1 MLKSIIKTETLLAP
15 GIYDALSGLIAEQSG
30 AQAVYLSGA
39 SIAYTRFG
47 RSDVGLVSV
56 SEVHDTLAAVTDRI
70 KIPVIVDA
78 DTGFGNALNV
88 QRTIRNFER
97 AGAAA
102 IQIED
107 QSFPKRCGHL
117 DGKVLIKKDEMV
129 GKIKAAVDARKTSD
143 TLIIARTD
151 ARAVE
156 GLQEAIDRAHTYEEA
171 GADILFI
178 EAPRSVDE
186 LKIIRKS
193 FHLNTPL
200 LANMVEGG
208 KTPVKTADDLKSLGF
223 NIVIFPG
230 GAVRAATF
238 QLQEYYAGLL
248 ENGSNAEFS
257 KRMHDFDSL
266 NAVIGTPELLS
277 IGKKY
282 E

>member
-70 KIPVIVDA
+70 KIPIIVDA

-88 QRTIRNFER
+88 QRTVRNFER

-117 DGKVLIKKDEMV
+117 DGKVLIKTDEMV
-129 GKIKAAVDARKTSD
+129 GKVKAAVDARKTSD

-186 LKIIRKS
+186 LKVIRKS

-248 ENGSNAEFS
+248 ENGSNAAFS

>member
-56 SEVHDTLAAVTDRI
+56 SEVHDTLASVTDRI
-70 KIPVIVDA
+70 KIPIIVDA

-117 DGKVLIKKDEMV
+117 NGKVLIKTDEMV
-129 GKIKAAVDARKTSD
+129 GKVKAAVDARKTSD

-151 ARAVE
+151 SRAVD
-156 GLQEAIDRAHTYEEA
+156 GLQEAIDRAHTYKEA

-208 KTPVKTADDLKSLGF
+208 KTPVKTADDLKNLGY

-257 KRMHDFDSL
+257 EQMHDFDSL

-277 IGKKY
+277 LGKKY

>member
-1 MLKSIIKTETLLAP
+1 MLKSIITKETLLAP

-30 AQAVYLSGA
+30 ARAVYLSGA

-70 KIPVIVDA
+70 QIPVIVDA

-117 DGKVLIKKDEMV
+117 DGKILIKQDEMV
-129 GKIKAAVDARKTSD
+129 GKVKAAVDARKASD

-156 GLQEAIDRAHTYEEA
+156 GLQEAIDRAHAYQEA

-178 EAPRSVDE
+178 EAPRSFDE
-186 LKIIRKS
+186 MKIIRKS
-193 FHLNTPL
+193 FHVNIPL

-208 KTPVKTADDLKSLGF
+208 KTPVKTADDLKNLGF

-248 ENGSNAEFS
+248 KNGSNSEFS
-257 KRMHDFDSL
+257 KKMHDFDSL
-266 NAVIGTPELLS
+266 NAVIGTPELLK

>member
-47 RSDVGLVSV
+47 RSDVGLISV

-70 KIPVIVDA
+70 KIPIIVDA

-117 DGKVLIKKDEMV
+117 DGKVLIKTDEMV
-129 GKIKAAVDARKTSD
+129 GKVKAAVDARKTSD

-151 ARAVE
+151 ARAVQ
-156 GLQEAIDRAHTYEEA
+156 GLQEAIDRAHIYEEA

-208 KTPVKTADDLKSLGF
+208 KTPVKTAEDLKSLGF

>member
-30 AQAVYLSGA
+30 AKAVYLSGA

-47 RSDVGLVSV
+47 RSDIGLVSV

-70 KIPVIVDA
+70 KIPIIVDA

-88 QRTIRNFER
+88 QRTIRSFER

-129 GKIKAAVDARKTSD
+129 GKVKAAVDSRKTSD

-156 GLQEAIDRAHTYEEA
+156 SLQEAIDRAHAYHEA
-171 GADILFI
+171 GADVLFI

-186 LKIIRKS
+186 LKLIRKS
-193 FHLNTPL
+193 FDLNIPL

-208 KTPVKTADDLKSLGF
+208 KTPVKTANDLKSLGF

-248 ENGSNAEFS
+248 ENGSNSEFS

>member
-30 AQAVYLSGA
+30 AKAVYLSGA

-47 RSDVGLVSV
+47 RSDIGLVSV

-70 KIPVIVDA
+70 KIPIIVDA

-88 QRTIRNFER
+88 QRTIRSFER

-129 GKIKAAVDARKTSD
+129 GKVKAAVDSRKTND

-156 GLQEAIDRAHTYEEA
+156 GLQEAIDRAHAYHEA
-171 GADILFI
+171 GADVLFI

-186 LKIIRKS
+186 LKLIRKS
-193 FHLNTPL
+193 FDLNIPL

-208 KTPVKTADDLKSLGF
+208 KTPVKTANDLKSLGF

-248 ENGSNAEFS
+248 KNGSNSEFS
-257 KRMHDFDSL
+257 KKMHNFDSL
-266 NAVIGTPELLS
+266 NSVIGTPELLK

>member
-1 MLKSIIKTETLLAP
+1 MVSRDILLAP
-15 GIYDALSGLIAEQSG
+15 GIYDALSGLIAEQAG
-30 AQAVYLSGA
+30 ARAVYLSGA

-47 RSDVGLVSV
+47 RSDVGLVSA

-70 KIPVIVDA
+70 QIPVIVDA

-117 DGKVLIKKDEMV
+117 DGKTLISKGEMV
-129 GKIKAAVDARKTSD
+129 GKIKAAIDARKETN

-151 ARAVE
+151 ARGVE
-156 GLQEAIDRAHTYEEA
+156 GLSEAIDRAQAYQEA

-178 EAPRSVDE
+178 EAPHSIDE
-186 LKIIRKS
+186 MKLIRKS
-193 FHLNTPL
+193 FGEDIPL

-208 KTPVKTADDLKSLGF
+208 KTPIKTANDLKSLGF

-238 QLQEYYAGLL
+238 QLQQYYAGLI
-248 ENGSNAEFS
+248 ENGSTLEFS
-257 KRMHDFDSL
+257 DSMHNFDSL
-266 NAVIGTPELLS
+266 NSVIGTPELLKL
-277 IGKKY
+277 GKKY

>member
-70 KIPVIVDA
+70 KIPIIVDA

-88 QRTIRNFER
+88 QRTVRNFER

-117 DGKVLIKKDEMV
+117 DGKVLIKTDEMV
-129 GKIKAAVDARKTSD
+129 GKVKAAVDARKTSD

-156 GLQEAIDRAHTYEEA
+156 GLQEAIDRAHIYEEA

-178 EAPRSVDE
+178 EAPHSVDE

-248 ENGSNAEFS
+248 ENGSNVEFS

>member
-70 KIPVIVDA
+70 KIPIIVDA

-88 QRTIRNFER
+88 QRTVRNFER

-117 DGKVLIKKDEMV
+117 DGKVLIKTDEMV
-129 GKIKAAVDARKTSD
+129 GKVKAAVDARKTSD

-208 KTPVKTADDLKSLGF
+208 KTPVKTANDLKSLGF

>member
-47 RSDVGLVSV
+47 RSDLGLVSV

-117 DGKVLIKKDEMV
+117 DGKVLIKTDEMV
-129 GKIKAAVDARKTSD
+129 GKVKAAVDARKTSD

-186 LKIIRKS
+186 LKVIRKS

>member
-1 MLKSIIKTETLLAP
+1 MLKSIISRDILLAP
-15 GIYDALSGLIAEQSG
+15 GIYDALSGLIAEQAG
-30 AQAVYLSGA
+30 ARAVYLSGA

-47 RSDVGLVSV
+47 RSDVGLVSA

-70 KIPVIVDA
+70 QIPVIVDA

-117 DGKVLIKKDEMV
+117 DGKTLISKDEMV
-129 GKIKAAVDARKTSD
+129 GKIKAAIDARKETN

-151 ARAVE
+151 ARGVE
-156 GLQEAIDRAHTYEEA
+156 GLSKAIDRAQAYQEA

-178 EAPRSVDE
+178 EAPHSIDE
-186 LKIIRKS
+186 MKLIRKS
-193 FHLNTPL
+193 FGEDIHL

-208 KTPVKTADDLKSLGF
+208 KTPIKTANDLKSLGF

-238 QLQEYYAGLL
+238 QLQQYYAGLI
-248 ENGSNAEFS
+248 ENGSTLEFS
-257 KRMHDFDSL
+257 DSMHNFDSL
-266 NAVIGTPELLS
+266 NSVIGTPELLKL
-277 IGKKY
+277 GKKY

>member
-70 KIPVIVDA
+70 KIPIIVDA

-88 QRTIRNFER
+88 QRTVRNFER

-117 DGKVLIKKDEMV
+117 DGKVLIKTDEMV
-129 GKIKAAVDARKTSD
+129 GKVKAAVDARKTSD

-186 LKIIRKS
+186 LKRIRKS

>member
-117 DGKVLIKKDEMV
+117 DGKVLIKTDEMV
-129 GKIKAAVDARKTSD
+129 GKVKAAVDARKTSD

-248 ENGSNAEFS
+248 KNGSNAEFS
-257 KRMHDFDSL
+257 EQMHDFDSL

>member
-30 AQAVYLSGA
+30 ARAVYLSGA

-70 KIPVIVDA
+70 KIPIIVDA

-117 DGKVLIKKDEMV
+117 DGKVLIKTDEMV
-129 GKIKAAVDARKTSD
+129 GKVKAAVDARKTSD

-156 GLQEAIDRAHTYEEA
+156 GLQEAIDRAHIYEEA

>member
-15 GIYDALSGLIAEQSG
+15 GIYVALSGLIAEQSG

-70 KIPVIVDA
+70 KIPIIVDA

-117 DGKVLIKKDEMV
+117 DGKVLIKTDEMV
-129 GKIKAAVDARKTSD
+129 GKVKAAVDARKTSD

-151 ARAVE
+151 ARAVD

-186 LKIIRKS
+186 LKVIRKS

-266 NAVIGTPELLS
+266 NAVIGTPELIS

>member
-70 KIPVIVDA
+70 KIPIIVDA

-117 DGKVLIKKDEMV
+117 DGKVLIKTDEMV
-129 GKIKAAVDARKTSD
+129 GKVKAAVDARKTSD

-208 KTPVKTADDLKSLGF
+208 KTPVKTAEDLKSLGF

-248 ENGSNAEFS
+248 KNGSNAEFS
-257 KRMHDFDSL
+257 ERMHDFDSL

>member
-30 AQAVYLSGA
+30 AKAVYLSGA

-47 RSDVGLVSV
+47 RSDIGLVSV

-70 KIPVIVDA
+70 KIPIIVDA

-88 QRTIRNFER
+88 QRTIRSFER

-129 GKIKAAVDARKTSD
+129 GKVKAAVDSRKTSD

-156 GLQEAIDRAHTYEEA
+156 GLQEAIDRAHAYHEA
-171 GADILFI
+171 GADVLFI

-186 LKIIRKS
+186 LKLIRKS
-193 FHLNTPL
+193 FDLNIPL

-208 KTPVKTADDLKSLGF
+208 KTPVKTANDLKSLGF

-248 ENGSNAEFS
+248 ENGNNEEIS

-277 IGKKY
+277 LGKKY

>member
-70 KIPVIVDA
+70 KIPIIVDA

-88 QRTIRNFER
+88 QRTVRNFER

-117 DGKVLIKKDEMV
+117 DGKVLIKTDEMV
-129 GKIKAAVDARKTSD
+129 GKVKAAVDARKTSD

-151 ARAVE
+151 ARAVD

-186 LKIIRKS
+186 LKVIRKS

>member
-1 MLKSIIKTETLLAP
+1 M
-15 GIYDALSGLIAEQSG
+15 
-30 AQAVYLSGA
+30 
-39 SIAYTRFG
+39 
-47 RSDVGLVSV
+47 
-56 SEVHDTLAAVTDRI
+56 
-70 KIPVIVDA
+70 
-78 DTGFGNALNV
+78 
-88 QRTIRNFER
+88 
-97 AGAAA
+97 
-102 IQIED
+102 
-107 QSFPKRCGHL
+107 
-117 DGKVLIKKDEMV
+117 
-129 GKIKAAVDARKTSD
+129 KAAVDARKTSD

>member
-1 MLKSIIKTETLLAP
+1 MISRDILLAP
-15 GIYDALSGLIAEQSG
+15 GIYDALSGLTAEQAG
-30 AQAVYLSGA
+30 ARAVYLSGA

-47 RSDVGLVSV
+47 RSDVGLVSA

-70 KIPVIVDA
+70 QIPVIVDA

-117 DGKVLIKKDEMV
+117 DGKTLISKDEMV
-129 GKIKAAVDARKTSD
+129 GKIKAAIDARKETN
-143 TLIIARTD
+143 TLIVARTD
-151 ARAVE
+151 ARGVE
-156 GLQEAIDRAHTYEEA
+156 GLSEAIDRAQAYQEA

-178 EAPRSVDE
+178 EAPHSIDE
-186 LKIIRKS
+186 MKLIRKS
-193 FHLNTPL
+193 FGEDIPL

-208 KTPVKTADDLKSLGF
+208 KTPIKTANDLKSLGF

-238 QLQEYYAGLL
+238 QLQQYYAGLI
-248 ENGSNAEFS
+248 ENGSTLEFS
-257 KRMHDFDSL
+257 DSMHNFDSL
-266 NAVIGTPELLS
+266 NSVIGTPELLKL
-277 IGKKY
+277 GKKY

>member
-1 MLKSIIKTETLLAP
+1 MLKSIITKETLLAP
-15 GIYDALSGLIAEQSG
+15 GIYDALSGLVAEQSG
-30 AQAVYLSGA
+30 ARAVYLSGA

-117 DGKVLIKKDEMV
+117 DGKVLIKRDEMI
-129 GKIKAAVDARKTSD
+129 GKVKAAVDSRKTSD

-156 GLQEAIDRAHTYEEA
+156 SLQEAIDRAHAYQEA

-178 EAPRSVDE
+178 EAPQSFDE
-186 LKIIRKS
+186 MKIIRKS
-193 FHLNTPL
+193 FHINIPL

-208 KTPVKTADDLKSLGF
+208 KTPVKTSNDLKKLGF

-248 ENGSNAEFS
+248 KNGSNSEFS
-257 KRMHDFDSL
+257 KKMHNFDSL
-266 NAVIGTPELLS
+266 NAVIGTPELLK

>member
-30 AQAVYLSGA
+30 AKAVYLSGA

-47 RSDVGLVSV
+47 RSDIGLVSV

-70 KIPVIVDA
+70 KIPIIVDA

-88 QRTIRNFER
+88 QRTIRSFER

-129 GKIKAAVDARKTSD
+129 GKVKAAVDARKTSD

-156 GLQEAIDRAHTYEEA
+156 GLQEAIDRAHAYHEA
-171 GADILFI
+171 GADVLFI

-186 LKIIRKS
+186 LKLIRKS
-193 FHLNTPL
+193 FDLNIPL

-208 KTPVKTADDLKSLGF
+208 KTPVKTANDLKSLGF

-248 ENGSNAEFS
+248 ENGSNSEFS

>member
-117 DGKVLIKKDEMV
+117 NGKVLIKTDEMV
-129 GKIKAAVDARKTSD
+129 GKVKAAVDARKTSD

-151 ARAVE
+151 ARAVD
-156 GLQEAIDRAHTYEEA
+156 GLQEAIDRAHTYKEA

-208 KTPVKTADDLKSLGF
+208 KTPVKTADDLKNLGF

-248 ENGSNAEFS
+248 KNGSNAEFS

-277 IGKKY
+277 LGKKY

>member
-56 SEVHDTLAAVTDRI
+56 SEVHDTLASVTDRI
-70 KIPVIVDA
+70 KIPIIVDA

-117 DGKVLIKKDEMV
+117 NGKVLIKTDEMV
-129 GKIKAAVDARKTSD
+129 GKVKAAVDARKTSD

-151 ARAVE
+151 ARAVD
-156 GLQEAIDRAHTYEEA
+156 GLQEAIDRAHSYKEA

-208 KTPVKTADDLKSLGF
+208 KTPVKTADDLKNLGF

-277 IGKKY
+277 LGKKY

>member
-47 RSDVGLVSV
+47 RSDLGLVSV

-117 DGKVLIKKDEMV
+117 DGKVLIKTDEMV
-129 GKIKAAVDARKTSD
+129 GKVKAAVDARKTSD

-186 LKIIRKS
+186 LKVIRKS
-193 FHLNTPL
+193 FHLSTPL

-230 GAVRAATF
+230 GAVRSATF

>member
-117 DGKVLIKKDEMV
+117 DGKVLIKTDEIV
-129 GKIKAAVDARKTSD
+129 GKVKAAVDARKTSD

-186 LKIIRKS
+186 LKVIRKS

>member
-30 AQAVYLSGA
+30 AKAVYLSGA

-47 RSDVGLVSV
+47 RSDLGLVSV
-56 SEVHDTLAAVTDRI
+56 SEVHDTLAAATDRI
-70 KIPVIVDA
+70 KIPIIVDA

-129 GKIKAAVDARKTSD
+129 GKVKAAVDSRKTSD

-151 ARAVE
+151 ARAVD
-156 GLQEAIDRAHTYEEA
+156 GLQEAIDRAHAYHEA
-171 GADILFI
+171 GADVLFI

-186 LKIIRKS
+186 LKLIRKS
-193 FHLNTPL
+193 FDLNIPL

-208 KTPVKTADDLKSLGF
+208 KTPVKTANDLKCLGF

-238 QLQEYYAGLL
+238 QLQEYYAGLI
-248 ENGSNAEFS
+248 ENGSNSEFS

>member
-1 MLKSIIKTETLLAP
+1 MVSRDILLAP
-15 GIYDALSGLIAEQSG
+15 GIYDALSGLIAEQAG
-30 AQAVYLSGA
+30 ARAVYLSGA

-47 RSDVGLVSV
+47 RSDVGLVSA

-70 KIPVIVDA
+70 QIPVIVDA

-117 DGKVLIKKDEMV
+117 DGKNLISKDAMV
-129 GKIKAAVDARKTSD
+129 GKIKAAIDARKETN

-151 ARAVE
+151 ARGVE
-156 GLQEAIDRAHTYEEA
+156 GLSEAIDRAKAYQEA

-178 EAPRSVDE
+178 EAPHSIDE
-186 LKIIRKS
+186 MKLIRKS
-193 FHLNTPL
+193 FGEDIPL

-208 KTPVKTADDLKSLGF
+208 KTPIKTANDLKSLGF

-238 QLQEYYAGLL
+238 QLQQYYAGLI
-248 ENGSNAEFS
+248 ENGSTLEFS
-257 KRMHDFDSL
+257 DSMHNFDSL
-266 NAVIGTPELLS
+266 NSVIGTPELLKL
-277 IGKKY
+277 GKKY

>member
-1 MLKSIIKTETLLAP
+1 MLKSIITKETLLAP

-30 AQAVYLSGA
+30 ARAVYLSGA

-70 KIPVIVDA
+70 QIPVIVDA

-117 DGKVLIKKDEMV
+117 DGKVLIKRDEMV
-129 GKIKAAVDARKTSD
+129 GKVKAAVDARTASD

-156 GLQEAIDRAHTYEEA
+156 GLQEAIDRAHAYQEA

-178 EAPRSVDE
+178 EAPRSFDE
-186 LKIIRKS
+186 MKTIRKS
-193 FHLNTPL
+193 FHVSIPL

-208 KTPVKTADDLKSLGF
+208 KTPVKTADDLKKLGF

-248 ENGSNAEFS
+248 KNGSNSEFS
-257 KRMHDFDSL
+257 KKMHDFDSL
-266 NAVIGTPELLS
+266 NAVIGTPELLK

>member
-117 DGKVLIKKDEMV
+117 DGKVLIKTDEMV
-129 GKIKAAVDARKTSD
+129 GKVKAAVDARKTSD

-186 LKIIRKS
+186 LKVIRKS
-193 FHLNTPL
+193 FHLNTRL

>member
-1 MLKSIIKTETLLAP
+1 MLKSIITKETLLAP

-30 AQAVYLSGA
+30 ARAVYLSGA

-70 KIPVIVDA
+70 QIPVIVDA

-117 DGKVLIKKDEMV
+117 DGKILIKQDEMV
-129 GKIKAAVDARKTSD
+129 GKVKAAVDARTASD

-151 ARAVE
+151 SRAVE
-156 GLQEAIDRAHTYEEA
+156 GLQEAIDRAHAYQEA

-178 EAPRSVDE
+178 EAPRSFDE
-186 LKIIRKS
+186 MKTIRKS
-193 FHLNTPL
+193 FHVSIPL

-208 KTPVKTADDLKSLGF
+208 KTPVKTAKDLKNLGF

-248 ENGSNAEFS
+248 KNGSNSEFS
-257 KRMHDFDSL
+257 KKMHDFDSL
-266 NAVIGTPELLS
+266 NAVIGTPELLK

>member
-30 AQAVYLSGA
+30 ARAVYLSGA

-70 KIPVIVDA
+70 KIPIIVDA

-88 QRTIRNFER
+88 QRTVRNFER

-117 DGKVLIKKDEMV
+117 DGKVLIKTDEMV
-129 GKIKAAVDARKTSD
+129 GKVKAAVDARKTSD

-151 ARAVE
+151 ARAVQ

-186 LKIIRKS
+186 LKVIRKS

>member
-1 MLKSIIKTETLLAP
+1 MLKSIIKSETLLAP

-70 KIPVIVDA
+70 KIPVIIDA

-117 DGKVLIKKDEMV
+117 NGKVLIKTDEMV
-129 GKIKAAVDARKTSD
+129 GKVKAAVDARKTSD

-151 ARAVE
+151 ARAVD
-156 GLQEAIDRAHTYEEA
+156 GLQEAIDRAHTYKEA

-208 KTPVKTADDLKSLGF
+208 KTPVKTADDLKNLGF

-248 ENGSNAEFS
+248 ENGNNEEIS

-277 IGKKY
+277 LGKKY

>member
-15 GIYDALSGLIAEQSG
+15 GIYDALSGLIAEQAG

-70 KIPVIVDA
+70 KIPIIVDA

-117 DGKVLIKKDEMV
+117 DGKVLIKTDEMV
-129 GKIKAAVDARKTSD
+129 GKVKAAVDARKTSD

>member
-47 RSDVGLVSV
+47 RSDLGLVSV

-70 KIPVIVDA
+70 KIPIIVDA

-88 QRTIRNFER
+88 QRTVRNFER

-117 DGKVLIKKDEMV
+117 DGKVLIKTDEMV
-129 GKIKAAVDARKTSD
+129 GKVKAAVDARKTSD

-178 EAPRSVDE
+178 ESPRSVDE
-186 LKIIRKS
+186 LKVIRKS